1 MFSFD
6 NITGS
11 MNAFWISAPCFAIIL
26 LIILIKDWRRRKS
39 ASKLDRALF
48 WLAFF
53 TLLNCLP
60 FSIEDLCASPII
72 NDDRLMSFVT
82 ELSKATGAINFIFWI
97 NFSMQYMRI
106 NRPASSIVMALAGI
120 LGLFGFFIVGWDFFT
135 AGSFKTLGTSSVVI
149 P

>member
-1 MFSFD
+1 
-6 NITGS
+6 

-48 WLAFF
+48 WMAFF

-72 NDDRLMSFVT
+72 NDDRIL
-82 ELSKATGAINFIFWI
+82 
-97 NFSMQYMRI
+97 
-106 NRPASSIVMALAGI
+106 ASPRSHQTSTALI
-120 LGLFGFFIVGWDFFT
+120 QENKNT
-135 AGSFKTLGTSSVVI
+135 Q
-149 P
+149 